1 MRQATINPIKTS
13 IMKRL
18 LIALFVTLSLGAFAQ
33 EQEIKQHFIEVV
45 GNSKM
50 EVSPDIA
57 YFSLLLVDNPK
68 ESINVEKQ
76 EVEIA
81 KVLKKYGVPSEN
93 LTIDKLSGIRQK
105 VSFWG
110 TKDVVNRKSYLLK
123 LTNLAVSDKIIE
135 ELSALK
141 INAISLYKVEN
152 SQIETHKLTACELAS
167 KNAKEKAA
175 SFCKGMGVAVLAP
188 LAIYE
193 QNLFVSGEENEYQP
207 RLYMAKAMEDNA
219 VGGEQEEPQQAFKN
233 IVIKCTVRAKIE
245 VK

>member
-1 MRQATINPIKTS
+1 
-13 IMKRL
+13 MKRI
-18 LIALFVTLSLGAFAQ
+18 LIVLFVTLSLGAFAQ
-33 EQEIKQHFIEVV
+33 EQEIKQRFIEVV

-50 EVSPDIA
+50 EVTPDIA

-68 ESINVEKQ
+68 ENINVEKQ
-76 EVEIA
+76 EVEIS
-81 KVLKKYGVPSEN
+81 KILKKYGVPSEN

-123 LTNLAVSDKIIE
+123 LTNLTVSDKIIE
-135 ELSALK
+135 ELSNLK
-141 INAISLYKVEN
+141 ITSISLFKVEN
-152 SQIETHKLTACELAS
+152 SKIETHKLTACETAS

-175 SFCKGMGVAVLAP
+175 AFTKGMGVTAQAP

-193 QNLFVSGEENEYQP
+193 QNLFVSGEDEEYQP
-207 RLYMAKAMEDNA
+207 RVYMAKMMDATAE
-219 VGGEQEEPQQAFKN
+219 GGQEAEPQQAFKN

-245 VK
+245 IK

>member
-1 MRQATINPIKTS
+1 
-13 IMKRL
+13 MKRL

-33 EQEIKQHFIEVV
+33 EQEVKQRFIEVV
-45 GNSKM
+45 GNSKL
-50 EVSPDIA
+50 EVTPDIA

-68 ESINVEKQ
+68 ENISVEKQ

-110 TKDVVNRKSYLLK
+110 TKDVVSRKSYLLK

-135 ELSALK
+135 ELSSLK
-141 INAISLYKVEN
+141 ITSIGLNKVEN
-152 SQIETHKLTACELAS
+152 SQIETYKLTACELAS
-167 KNAKEKAA
+167 KNAKDKAA
-175 SFCKGMGVAVLAP
+175 SFCKGMGVAALAP
-188 LAIYE
+188 LTIYE
-193 QNLFVSGEENEYQP
+193 QNLFVSGEDEENQP
-207 RLYMAKAMEDNA
+207 RLYMAKMMDASAE
-219 VGGEQEEPQQAFKN
+219 GGQEAEPQQAFKN